1 MIPEV
6 GGIYPQRDVN
16 VCTACH
22 GDPSPVVVETFVSGQ
37 QMSLPWSR
45 WKKSQ
50 GIATDIRIHPLGLWV
65 SRQNVTAI
73 HPIVIDTAAGT
84 WRTDRTTER
93 PHPVNIVSFLNKL
106 QHLKLYAF
114 IHHIFMPFFISILLY
129 LTPGAKPPGREP
141 PPTERQTLGDHQIHS
156 DGGSA
161 EPCSWSALVNP
172 RSSGI
177 FRLLQPRVKDVT
189 GRVRNGCTE

>member
-114 IHHIFMPFFISILLY
+114 IHHIFMPFFISTYCISHQVQSHRAESRRRRSDRLSEIIRFTRMEDLLSRAAD
-129 LTPGAKPPGREP
+129 L
-141 PPTERQTLGDHQIHS
+141 H
-156 DGGSA
+156 
-161 EPCSWSALVNP
+161 
-172 RSSGI
+172 
-177 FRLLQPRVKDVT
+177 
-189 GRVRNGCTE
+189 